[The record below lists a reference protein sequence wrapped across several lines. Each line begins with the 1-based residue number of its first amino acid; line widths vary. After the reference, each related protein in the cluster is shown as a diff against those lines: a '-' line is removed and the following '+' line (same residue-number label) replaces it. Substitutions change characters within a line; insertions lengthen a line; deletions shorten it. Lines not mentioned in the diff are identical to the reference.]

1 MLASHHANTTAVKTF
16 QEYKASS
23 KTAALPLFHRE
34 NAQIVFDQQG
44 AEEHWAAL
52 NPDTAHIK
60 TCIWVPPPVGMHLV
74 GSLLSCRAGPCI
86 RERCS
91 WLCLRLSNPWPLPAR
106 KAASAS
112 WERAMKG

>member
-60 TCIWVPPPVGMHLV
+60 TWGPY
-74 GSLLSCRAGPCI
+74 SRAGQG
-86 RERCS
+86 
-91 WLCLRLSNPWPLPAR
+91 PASGSD
-106 KAASAS
+106 APGSAS
-112 WERAMKG
+112 V